1 MNKKNQQKG
10 QATVLTL
17 VFLTVLLGMAAFV
30 LDVGS
35 WYRADRA
42 AQSEADAAAL
52 AGAQALP
59 TDTGQATNLALD
71 YANRNGGG
79 VSAGDISFSNSLGPN
94 DAITVHVHKSVPG
107 FFSRIVGLA
116 GVTVGA
122 HATART
128 HLLGTARY
136 VAPITVRNTHPKLSG
151 TCPCYGPGNI
161 TTLQLG
167 PQGAPGAFA
176 LLNLDQSHGG
186 TGPPILADWI
196 LHGYDNDL
204 PLGGYFSDPGAKFNS
219 SQVQSALQQ
228 RIGTELLF
236 PVYDTLTGTG
246 ANATYHVIGWVAF
259 HLLSFT
265 ARGNN
270 GTLTGYFTNVIWSGL
285 QAVPGGNPQ
294 PPNYGAYAIQ
304 LID

>member
-1 MNKKNQQKG
+1 
-10 QATVLTL
+10 VLTL

-30 LDVGS
+30 LDVGA

-79 VSAGDISFSNSLGPN
+79 VSGSDISFSNSQGPN
-94 DAITVHVHKSVPG
+94 DAITVRVHRSVPG

-128 HLLGTARY
+128 ELLGTARY

-151 TCPCYGPGNI
+151 TCPCYGQGNI
-161 TTLQLG
+161 TTLTLG
-167 PQGAPGAFA
+167 PTGAPGAFA
-176 LLNLDQSHGG
+176 LLNLDQSKGG
-186 TGPPILADWI
+186 TGPSILADWM
-196 LHGYDNDL
+196 LKGYDQDL
-204 PLGGYFSDPGAKFNS
+204 PLGGYYSDPGAKFNS
-219 SQVQSALQQ
+219 SQIQNALRQ

-246 ANATYHVIGWVAF
+246 SNATYHIIGWVAF
-259 HLLSFT
+259 HLLSFD

-285 QAVPGGNPQ
+285 QAVPGGSGGGN
-294 PPNYGAYAIQ
+294 PPNYGAYAVQ